1 MQYATR
7 LVARQRRRPDARM
20 CGGEV
25 SSRSLPLTW
34 SFDRLFGAGK
44 QGWRHFDENVEFR
57 PTRRSDYCAFMLM
70 LAAWITFAHFSLS
83 TFISVAN
90 SSGVVPTGSRP
101 SAARRSVVSGSAM
114 ILVISRL
121 SAAII
126 SLGVRAGTSTPTQPS
141 PSTSGQP
148 ASAMVGASG
157 SPRDRLLLR
166 IASAR
171 NLPSLTCGSAD
182 ATAPKEIGVWPPTT
196 EDIAGPLPLN
206 GTCKRS
212 RPSETRNCSPR
223 RCDGV
228 PSPGEAKLY
237 LPGLAR
243 MSATRSLT
251 VVAGTDGWTVSADAK
266 VTASE
271 TGSKSL

>member
-1 MQYATR
+1 
-7 LVARQRRRPDARM
+7 
-20 CGGEV
+20 
-25 SSRSLPLTW
+25 
-34 SFDRLFGAGK
+34 
-44 QGWRHFDENVEFR
+44 
-57 PTRRSDYCAFMLM
+57 
-70 LAAWITFAHFSLS
+70 
-83 TFISVAN
+83 
-90 SSGVVPTGSRP
+90 
-101 SAARRSVVSGSAM
+101 
-114 ILVISRL
+114 
-121 SAAII
+121 
-126 SLGVRAGTSTPTQPS
+126 
-141 PSTSGQP
+141 
-148 ASAMVGASG
+148 MVGTSG
-157 SPRDRLLLR
+157 SPRDLLRLR

-171 NLPSLTCGSAD
+171 SLPSLICGSAD

-196 EDIAGPLPLN
+196 EAIAGPLPLN

-251 VVAGTDGWTVSADAK
+251 VVADTDGWTVSADAK

-271 TGSKSL
+271 TCVSSQLAPGSKKSQKKSGEP